1 MTTLTTT
8 RTAAAAALL
17 SLALLAYLLWAGSP
31 EALRAAGD
39 NDATRPNVVVVMTD
53 DQTVES
59 MRVMP
64 KVQALLA
71 EKGITFAN
79 SFASNPVCCPSRGT
93 FLTGRYAHN
102 TGVLRNS
109 APNGG
114 FDALD
119 SSETLPVWLQRA
131 GYWTGHIGKYLNGY
145 GQRGDGA
152 AAGVPPGWS
161 EWYGTEDPTT
171 YRMYGYTL
179 NENGTQVTYGDYDIA
194 DPATY
199 QTDVFATKA
208 VDFID
213 RRAPGD
219 VPFFLS
225 VAPLAPHVEVFRR
238 ASPGDDDPPTP
249 LFPNPRPAPRHT
261 DAFADENLRK
271 QGAYDEA
278 NVNDKP
284 AAIRALPPLD
294 GPASGQARNKYRS
307 RLTSLLAVD
316 DMVGEIVNALRIN
329 GELDDTLVI
338 FTSDNGFLLGEH
350 RIRTGKQYPYE
361 PSIRVPLVVRGPDL
375 PKGEIREQL
384 AANVDLAPTILD
396 YANAEPGVAPDG
408 RSLRRLINDPL
419 LEPGRSIALENWCQV
434 EETACFDPLVARYR
448 GVRTNRYAYM
458 EYPSGERE
466 LYDLV
471 KDPDQLKS
479 RHASTKYDAEE
490 RALHL
495 LLERMQACAAAGC
508 QLKPGLKLKLAYDVS
523 RVGGRPSGKRC
534 TASPVEATIGG
545 RDAGEAV
552 SARFFIP
559 DDDIT
564 DEGRPLRTRIKRSA
578 LNQGQATPLSA
589 HVSVRDGRLVSAA
602 GGSVPR
608 AC

>member
-1 MTTLTTT
+1 MRARSSTPTT
-8 RTAAAAALL
+8 AAAALL
-17 SLALLAYLLWAGSP
+17 SLALLTSLLWAGSP
-31 EALRAAGD
+31 DSLRAAGGD
-39 NDATRPNVVVVMTD
+39 DASQPNIVVVMTD

-71 EKGITFAN
+71 DKGITFAN
-79 SFASNPVCCPSRGT
+79 SFASNPICCPSRAT

-131 GYWTGHIGKYLNGY
+131 GYLTGHIGKYLNGY
-145 GQRGDGA
+145 GERGDGLPA
-152 AAGVPPGWS
+152 AVPPGWS

-179 NENGTQVTYGDYDIA
+179 NENGTQVTYGDYDIP

-208 VDFID
+208 VDFIN

-238 ASPGDDDPPTP
+238 ESPGDDDPPTP

-261 DAFADENLRK
+261 DAFADENLKK
-271 QGAYDEA
+271 QGAYDEV

-284 AAIRALPPLD
+284 AAIRALPRLD

-316 DMVGEIVNALRIN
+316 DMVAGIVDALRST
-329 GELDDTLVI
+329 GELNETLII

-361 PSIRVPLVVRGPDL
+361 PSIRVPLVMRGPGL
-375 PKGEIREQL
+375 PKGETREQL

-408 RSLRRLINDPL
+408 RSLRRLIDDPL

-458 EYPSGERE
+458 EYPNGERE

-471 KDPDQLKS
+471 RDPDQLKS
-479 RHASTKYDAEE
+479 RHESTKYDAEE
-490 RALHL
+490 RALHSL
-495 LLERMQACAAAGC
+495 LVRMQACAAAGC
-508 QLKPGLKLKLAYDVS
+508 QSKPRLKLKLAYDVS
-523 RVGGRPSGKRC
+523 RRGGKRC
-534 TASPVEATIGG
+534 TASSVEATIGG
-545 RDAGEAV
+545 RDAGQAV
-552 SARFFIP
+552 SARYFVP

-564 DEGRPLRTRIKRSA
+564 DDERPLRIRIKRGA
-578 LNQGQATPLSA
+578 LNQGRATPLSA
-589 HVSVRDGRLVSAA
+589 HVTVRDGRLVSAA